1 MKNSK
6 LTQIALILMLVAI
19 GAVSCTPSENT
30 NTTTTTAVTA
40 TPAPTPDTNAIVAE
54 ITKLENDWPRII
66 RERDAAALR
75 RLEADDL
82 MMVYP
87 DGNTGNKEQDVKD
100 IEAGLMTFD
109 AWDISNMKVNVINS
123 DTAVATFLITVTNGK
138 IKSPDGKSTQNIS
151 GKYRVIDTFA
161 RRNGQW
167 QLVASG
173 VTPLSAA
180 AAAAASA
187 SPKASPGATASP
199 TTKAS
204 PVPKASPTRRTPP
217 PPPAPATTP

>member
-6 LTQIALILMLVAI
+6 MQQITLVLMLVAV
-19 GAVSCTPSENT
+19 AAASCTPGANT
-30 NTTTTTAVTA
+30 NTTTTTVTA
-40 TPAPTPDTNAIVAE
+40 TPSPTPDTNAIVAE

-66 RERDAAALR
+66 RERDTASLR
-75 RLEADDL
+75 RLEADDAII
-82 MMVYP
+82 VYP
-87 DGNTGNKEQDVKD
+87 DGNAGNKEQDLKD

-109 AWDISNMKVNVINS
+109 AWDISNMKVNVVDG

-138 IKSPDGKSTQNIS
+138 IKSPDGKATQNIS

-187 SPKASPGATASP
+187 SPKASPDAAASP
-199 TTKAS
+199 ATKPS
-204 PVPKASPTRRTPP
+204 PAARVSPTRRPP
-217 PPPAPATTP
+217 PPPSPASTP

>member
-1 MKNSK
+1 MKNSN
-6 LTQIALILMLVAI
+6 LTQIALILTLVAI
-19 GAVSCTPSENT
+19 GAVCCTPSENT

-40 TPAPTPDTNAIVAE
+40 TPAPTPDTKAIVAE

-75 RLEADDL
+75 RLEADDV
-82 MMVYP
+82 MIVYP
-87 DGNTGNKEQDVKD
+87 DGNAGNKEQDVKD

-109 AWDISNMKVNVINS
+109 SWDISDMKVNVIDN
-123 DTAVATFLITVTNGK
+123 DTAAATFLITVVNGK

-199 TTKAS
+199 ATKAS
-204 PVPKASPTRRTPP
+204 PAPKASPTRRPP
-217 PPPAPATTP
+217 PPPASTP